1 MFWLNILLRNREIN
15 QMCECFLLQ
24 VQHTV
29 FVQLDHSS
37 ICLWLNKKGIFF
49 LKNLS
54 FFQSSWYS
62 SWHFGFRKLTGPGL
76 GPISLRGWPGA
87 LRTFRVIS
95 IATNPPKVSPT
106 SLAYCLPAPWKGCTP
121 VGTSSVLSSHSVI
134 SLCSTLFFFAIPRLG
149 GSESEAIE
157 PAYAFTLQDVE
168 VLLKYKTQDHL
179 VCNKGFKGIC
189 QGYRKNK
196 LCLS

>member
-37 ICLWLNKKGIFF
+37 ICLWLNKKGYFFFF

-87 LRTFRVIS
+87 SRTFWR
-95 IATNPPKVSPT
+95 
-106 SLAYCLPAPWKGCTP
+106 CLPYLPCLLPSSTMEGVHTCRHLFCPFFTFRHLPLLDSFLFRHPQAGWKWVRGHW
-121 VGTSSVLSSHSVI
+121 TSVCIYS
-134 SLCSTLFFFAIPRLG
+134 PRCW
-149 GSESEAIE
+149 S
-157 PAYAFTLQDVE
+157 P
-168 VLLKYKTQDHL
+168 
-179 VCNKGFKGIC
+179 FKI
-189 QGYRKNK
+189 
-196 LCLS
+196 

>member
-1 MFWLNILLRNREIN
+1 MCTLQWYRIFGSNALHHWVSCSDSTSWNREIN

-37 ICLWLNKKGIFF
+37 ICLSLNKKGIFF

-87 LRTFRVIS
+87 SRTFRVIS
-95 IATNPPKVSPT
+95 MEMTLSPLPPLLIAFQHHGRGAHLSALLLSFLHIPSSP
-106 SLAYCLPAPWKGCTP
+106 SAR
-121 VGTSSVLSSHSVI
+121 
-134 SLCSTLFFFAIPRLG
+134 LFSFSPSPG
-149 GSESEAIE
+149 W
-157 PAYAFTLQDVE
+157 VE
-168 VLLKYKTQDHL
+168 VSQRPLNQRMHLLSKVLKS
-179 VCNKGFKGIC
+179 F
-189 QGYRKNK
+189 
-196 LCLS
+196 

>member
-1 MFWLNILLRNREIN
+1 MVFQLTFW
-15 QMCECFLLQ
+15 
-24 VQHTV
+24 
-29 FVQLDHSS
+29 
-37 ICLWLNKKGIFF
+37 
-49 LKNLS
+49 
-54 FFQSSWYS
+54 
-62 SWHFGFRKLTGPGL
+62 
-76 GPISLRGWPGA
+76 ISETDRSR
-87 LRTFRVIS
+87 LRTHQSARVARGVENIPRHLYGDD
-95 IATNPPKVSPT
+95 AVSPT